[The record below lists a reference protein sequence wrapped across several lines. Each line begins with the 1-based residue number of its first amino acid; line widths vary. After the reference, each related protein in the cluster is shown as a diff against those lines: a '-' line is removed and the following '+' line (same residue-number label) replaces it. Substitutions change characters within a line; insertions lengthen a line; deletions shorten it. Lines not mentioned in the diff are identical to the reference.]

1 MAWNLA
7 DQLNTDMDS
16 ESLLDSR
23 PSAVDQLRKEE
34 AVRVIDSGGDL
45 NENSKGSFVSGS
57 NIAPLEDIKTR
68 ASANSESRRVKA
80 EETSNP
86 LDNFEPVKQAPQ
98 PKKELTI
105 GEIVADGYSLIGQV
119 QKLKNGRTGA
129 NAREV
134 AREKAID
141 EQFIGQVY
149 SRMGDLFEERNMD
162 RNLVSRLGALPGG
175 GFRTAEEIDRVD
187 RIRREGAVLKDDN
200 GNEVVIEKGLDWDRA
215 FEADKLVWAQELKSR
230 TKGAG
235 ASEGDIVGEI
245 NKINTAV
252 KSISDE
258 YGNALQGKEAEYES
272 LTSRKDALLKLPTGV
287 SRYSDRL
294 SRLEDREAR
303 MNNAVVA
310 GVGYGEISKENL
322 PQEIARLK
330 QQQVALAVDNAP
342 YFKDRET
349 LKSWASDKNT
359 RRLPFFTD
367 ANGARVLARM
377 SDDPNVLSVWAPT
390 QNDWIPLDLNKDA
403 PTAETKTTNPLS
415 SNEAGKKLNKLTAPI
430 ADLTS
435 RYTPQELFEKA
446 GDRVIDAGLNIGDYL
461 ATGVRNNVLAPALE
475 FSAGASGKELDLEDL
490 PNPSFKDRK
499 WKNLTPKERAAL
511 LGRSSPGLT
520 TMEAVRKAK

>member
-7 DQLNTDMDS
+7 DQLNTDMGS
-16 ESLLDSR
+16 ESLFDSL

-68 ASANSESRRVKA
+68 ASVNSELRRAKA
-80 EETSNP
+80 EETGNP
-86 LDNFEPVKQAPQ
+86 LDNFEVKQAPQ
-98 PKKELTI
+98 QSPSKKELTI
-105 GEIVADGYSLIGQV
+105 GEIVAEGYGLISQV

-235 ASEGDIVGEI
+235 ASEGDIVGET
-245 NKINTAV
+245 NKINTAL
-252 KSISDE
+252 KSVSDE
-258 YGNALQGKEAEYES
+258 NGNPLQGREAEYES

-287 SRYSDRL
+287 SRFSDQFSRLSDRERKL
-294 SRLEDREAR
+294 NLALA
-303 MNNAVVA
+303 N
-310 GVGYGEISKENL
+310 GVNFGDISKDS
-322 PQEIARLK
+322 I
-330 QQQVALAVDNAP
+330 
-342 YFKDRET
+342 
-349 LKSWASDKNT
+349 
-359 RRLPFFTD
+359 
-367 ANGARVLARM
+367 
-377 SDDPNVLSVWAPT
+377 
-390 QNDWIPLDLNKDA
+390 
-403 PTAETKTTNPLS
+403 
-415 SNEAGKKLNKLTAPI
+415 
-430 ADLTS
+430 
-435 RYTPQELFEKA
+435 PQELANLNEQKIALAIERAPTFNMTDPADKARMQDWLSKNETKSLPFNAILSDGAGTFEPTGKENIYRRWSPIEKQWKIADFNKPQPTATSEEPETNSEFSKA
-446 GDRVIDAGLNIGDYL
+446 GQTGQKLRKAAGKLAGAAEAGVARAGAAVADLLPLSVNTGASVIEGAAGVFDTPLNLPRMDYL
-461 ATGVRNNVLAPALE
+461 E
-475 FSAGASGKELDLEDL
+475 
-490 PNPSFKDRK
+490 
-499 WKNLTPKERAAL
+499 ERAKKNK
-511 LGRSSPGLT
+511 LG
-520 TMEAVRKAK
+520 K

>member
-7 DQLNTDMDS
+7 DQLNTDMGS
-16 ESLLDSR
+16 ESLFDSL

-68 ASANSESRRVKA
+68 ASVNSELRRAKA
-80 EETSNP
+80 EETGNP
-86 LDNFEPVKQAPQ
+86 LDNFEVKQAPQ
-98 PKKELTI
+98 QSPSKKELTI
-105 GEIVADGYSLIGQV
+105 GEIVAEGYGLISQV

-235 ASEGDIVGEI
+235 ASEGDIVGET
-245 NKINTAV
+245 NKINTAL
-252 KSISDE
+252 KSVSDE
-258 YGNALQGKEAEYES
+258 NGNPLQGREAEYES

-287 SRYSDRL
+287 SRFSDQFSRLSDRERKL
-294 SRLEDREAR
+294 NLALA
-303 MNNAVVA
+303 N
-310 GVGYGEISKENL
+310 GVNFGDISKDS
-322 PQEIARLK
+322 I
-330 QQQVALAVDNAP
+330 
-342 YFKDRET
+342 
-349 LKSWASDKNT
+349 
-359 RRLPFFTD
+359 
-367 ANGARVLARM
+367 
-377 SDDPNVLSVWAPT
+377 
-390 QNDWIPLDLNKDA
+390 
-403 PTAETKTTNPLS
+403 
-415 SNEAGKKLNKLTAPI
+415 
-430 ADLTS
+430 
-435 RYTPQELFEKA
+435 PQELAKLNEQKITLAIERAPTFNMTDPADKARMQDWLSKNETKSLPFNAILSDGAGTFEPTDKENIYRRWSPIEKQWKIADFNKPQPTATSEEPETNSEFSRAGQTGQKIRKA
-446 GDRVIDAGLNIGDYL
+446 GGGLVRAVRGGSTSVGEAISNVPSSALNAGAAIVETGAGVFNVPLKIPRTLNITDSLKKMGLQRD
-461 ATGVRNNVLAPALE
+461 
-475 FSAGASGKELDLEDL
+475 EDGTWG
-490 PNPSFKDRK
+490 SVKK
-499 WKNLTPKERAAL
+499 
-511 LGRSSPGLT
+511 
-520 TMEAVRKAK
+520 